1 MTEPARAT
9 FPEAA
14 ASLEPVPSP
23 EPTVSVETPSPETP
37 SPATLAARLDAC
49 MSADAVRLRRRLQ
62 ALRRRGRGA
71 DARQWSKLDAA
82 IDASAARRATRA
94 ASAPEAGVA
103 PDLPITAKAEAIARA
118 VADHPVTLVV
128 GATGSGKSTQLPKIC
143 LGAGRGIGATIGHTQ
158 PRRIAA
164 RSVAARVAAEL
175 GTDLGRLVGYQV
187 RFGRQVAPDTLV
199 KLMTDG
205 ILLAEIQRDR
215 DLRAYDTLIIDE
227 AHERTLNVDFVLGY
241 LRTLL
246 RRRPELRVVVASA
259 TLEVEKLR
267 TFFDGAPVIEV
278 EGRTF
283 PVEIRYRPGTEG
295 EDVPDKVAGA
305 LAEIRDEPGDVLVFL
320 SGEREIRETE
330 ARLGGMGLADT
341 ELFPLHA
348 RMSAERQQALF
359 APCGRRRVV
368 LATNVAETSLTVPGV
383 RFVIDAGTA
392 RVSRYAHRT
401 GVQRLPVEP
410 IARASAEQ
418 RAGRCGRIGPGV
430 CIRLYDEADFAAR
443 PTHAEPEIRR
453 SDLAAV
459 LLRMLSLGLHDVDR
473 FPFIDPPDRRH
484 VNDGLRLLRE
494 LGAVDGGGL
503 TKLGR
508 RLARFPLDPRIGRM
522 LLEAD
527 ALGCVAE
534 VLVIASFLSV
544 PDPRE
549 RRPESRSGR
558 RRESRAGGRPP
569 MSSAPA
575 TGGGVSSST
584 APTIGKGVPAPP
596 APVPG
601 GRAPMSSAPAIG
613 ESVPAPSTS
622 ATGEGVSSST
632 APIIGKGVPAPPA
645 AVPGGR
651 APMSSALAIGEGVL
665 APSTSATGEGVSS
678 STAPIIGRGV
688 PAPPA
693 AVTDRGVTTPPAP
706 VPGGR
711 APMSSAPATGGG
723 VPAPSA
729 LVIGTAR
736 AGPSPSTPVVR
747 TARTAPPA
755 SARAGFANPSSDFL
769 GIVDLWRRFRSAVD
783 EPGGSAR
790 GFCRR
795 HSLSPARMRDWADVH
810 GQIREICRELGIR
823 PRGLGTASPGR
834 IHRALLA
841 GLLRCVGARTPEGE
855 YAGLRGT
862 TFRLAP
868 GSALH
873 PAVAP
878 WIVAAEVVETGRPY
892 AFMAGRIR
900 AEWVEKAAG
909 DLVRRSHFDAHW
921 DARRAEPMVF
931 EQVALYGLTL
941 IARRQVR
948 YAPVSRE
955 DAREVFLRSGLVENG
970 YACGHAFAERN
981 ARVLARLRAVEHK
994 LRSPG
999 ALVGDD
1005 AVFAFYDA
1013 RVPRH
1018 VVDGRSFEEW
1028 WSGLGEDGARGL
1040 ELRPEDVVAP
1050 GASLPSE
1057 AAFPDV
1063 LRAGDQAFD
1072 LAYRFAP
1079 GEDDDG
1085 LTVTIPRDA
1094 LADLDPGR
1102 FEWLVPGM
1110 LEEKT
1115 LALLRA
1121 LPKSL
1126 RRSVMPLGEVA
1137 REFVA
1142 GTGAAGMGA
1151 TGTDA
1156 AGTGAAGTGA
1166 AGTDAAG
1173 TGAAG
1178 TGAAGT
1184 GAAGTGAAGMGAA
1197 GTGAA
1202 GTGVAGTGAAGT
1214 GVAGTGAAGTDAAGT
1229 GAAGTGAAG
1238 TGAAGTGAAGTDA
1251 AGTDAAGAGV
1261 AGTSSA
1267 GAGAAGRRFGDGS
1280 LRGAL
1285 ARFLDHSRGVHVPP
1299 DAWSPERLRRV
1310 LPAHLHM
1317 RFEIVMRDGT
1327 VLGRSR
1333 RFEALERRSAE
1344 RSGQAGRTL
1353 PASGGPTHVAWTFGA
1368 VPAEA
1373 EDRSGGGFGTVF
1385 PALRDV
1391 GTGVVV
1397 EHFQARG
1404 AAEHSHRGGLVRLFS
1419 LAMRHDS
1426 RESLRRLPGI
1436 DELCLLYAMIA
1447 PAPGWVET
1455 PPAHAGR
1462 PAAGTYAEARF
1473 DLVERT
1479 VAKVFVA
1486 RAGGIREAKRFGEV
1500 LAAGRSAFAGALEAT
1515 AGAALSILRAARAV
1529 RQLADAPDLHAPP
1542 ASLAD
1547 VQRQLDGLVHHG
1559 FLATTPDE
1567 AFASLPRYLE
1577 GLRMRL
1583 GKLRRGG
1590 ADDERR
1596 LAGVLPLQQR
1606 LESKARD
1613 VRARGRRAP
1622 ELACH
1627 RWMLEEYRVSVFA
1640 QELGTAFRVSRKR
1653 LDEQWSRIAAL

>member
-1 MTEPARAT
+1 MDSEIPGG
-9 FPEAA
+9 AA
-14 ASLEPVPSP
+14 
-23 EPTVSVETPSPETP
+23 
-37 SPATLAARLDAC
+37 
-49 MSADAVRLRRRLQ
+49 
-62 ALRRRGRGA
+62 GRNA
-71 DARQWSKLDAA
+71 PL
-82 IDASAARRATRA
+82 DASAARRAARA

-103 PDLPITAKAEAIARA
+103 PDLPIAAKAEAIARA
-118 VADHPVTLVV
+118 VAGHPVTLVA

-143 LGAGRGIGATIGHTQ
+143 LGAGRGIGAMIGHTQ

-199 KLMTDG
+199 KLMTEG

-215 DLRAYDTLIIDE
+215 DLLAYDTLIIDE
-227 AHERTLNVDFVLGY
+227 AHERTLDVDFVLGY

-267 TFFDGAPVIEV
+267 AFFDGAPVIEV
-278 EGRTF
+278 EGRTH

-305 LAEIRDEPGDVLVFL
+305 LEEIRDEPGDVLVFL

-330 ARLGGMGLADT
+330 ARLGRLGLADT

-359 APCGRRRVV
+359 TPCGRRRVV

-418 RAGRCGRIGPGV
+418 RAGRCGRTGPGV
-430 CIRLYDEADFAAR
+430 CIRLYDEAGFAAR
-443 PTHAEPEIRR
+443 PSHPEPEIRR

-459 LLRMLSLGLHDVDR
+459 LLRMLSLGLGDVDR

-494 LGAVDGGGL
+494 LGAVDAGGGL
-503 TKLGR
+503 TKIGR
-508 RLARFPLDPRIGRM
+508 LLVRFPLDPRIGRM

-534 VLVIASFLSV
+534 VLAIASFLSV

-549 RRPESRSGR
+549 RHRHTSTGGRSGR
-558 RRESRAGGRPP
+558 RREGRSGGRPP
-569 MSSAPA
+569 AAPA
-575 TGGGVSSST
+575 
-584 APTIGKGVPAPP
+584 PF
-596 APVPG
+596 
-601 GRAPMSSAPAIG
+601 
-613 ESVPAPSTS
+613 
-622 ATGEGVSSST
+622 
-632 APIIGKGVPAPPA
+632 
-645 AVPGGR
+645 
-651 APMSSALAIGEGVL
+651 
-665 APSTSATGEGVSS
+665 
-678 STAPIIGRGV
+678 
-688 PAPPA
+688 
-693 AVTDRGVTTPPAP
+693 
-706 VPGGR
+706 
-711 APMSSAPATGGG
+711 TGGG
-723 VPAPSA
+723 VPAPSTPA
-729 LVIGTAR
+729 SGGGLPVSSAR
-736 AGPSPSTPVVR
+736 ASGESAPTPPDPATGGCVPTPSAHASGGRAPSPPASSVR
-747 TARTAPPA
+747 TARTAPPS
-755 SARAGFANPSSDFL
+755 SARAGFADPRSDFL

-795 HSLSPARMRDWADVH
+795 YALSPARMRDWADVH

-823 PRGLGTASPGR
+823 PRGLGRASPGR
-834 IHRALLA
+834 VHRALLA

-862 TFRLAP
+862 TFRIAP

-892 AFMAGRIR
+892 AFTAGRIR

-909 DLVRRSHFDAHW
+909 GLVRLSHFDAHW
-921 DARRAEPMVF
+921 DAHRAEPMVF

-941 IARRQVR
+941 IAGRRVR

-955 DAREVFLRSGLVENG
+955 GAREVFLRSGLVENG
-970 YACGHAFAERN
+970 YACGHAFAGHN
-981 ARVLARLRAVEHK
+981 ARVLTRLRAAEHK

-999 ALVGDD
+999 AVVGAD

-1018 VVDGRSFEEW
+1018 VVDGRSFEAW
-1028 WSGLGEDGARGL
+1028 LSGLGEGAAHGL
-1040 ELRPEDVVAP
+1040 ELHPGDVVAP

-1057 AAFPDV
+1057 AAFPDL
-1063 LRAGDQAFD
+1063 LRAGGQAFE

-1079 GEDDDG
+1079 GDDDDG

-1126 RRSVMPLGEVA
+1126 RRSAMPLGEVA

-1142 GTGAAGMGA
+1142 GG
-1151 TGTDA
+1151 
-1156 AGTGAAGTGA
+1156 
-1166 AGTDAAG
+1166 
-1173 TGAAG
+1173 
-1178 TGAAGT
+1178 
-1184 GAAGTGAAGMGAA
+1184 
-1197 GTGAA
+1197 
-1202 GTGVAGTGAAGT
+1202 
-1214 GVAGTGAAGTDAAGT
+1214 
-1229 GAAGTGAAG
+1229 
-1238 TGAAGTGAAGTDA
+1238 
-1251 AGTDAAGAGV
+1251 
-1261 AGTSSA
+1261 
-1267 GAGAAGRRFGDGS
+1267 RFGEGS

-1285 ARFLDHSRGVHVPP
+1285 ARFLDRSRGVRVPP

-1317 RFEIVMRDGT
+1317 RFEIVARDGT
-1327 VLGRSR
+1327 VIGRSR
-1333 RFEALERRSAE
+1333 RLEALERRSAE
-1344 RSGQAGRTL
+1344 RSGRAGRTA
-1353 PASGGPTHVAWTFGA
+1353 PATGERAHVAWTFGP
-1368 VPAEA
+1368 VPLEA
-1373 EDRSGGGFGTVF
+1373 EDRSGGGFGAVF

-1404 AAEHSHRGGLVRLFS
+1404 AAERSHRGGLVRLFS
-1419 LAMRHDS
+1419 LAMRRDA
-1426 RESLRRLPGI
+1426 RECLRALPGI
-1436 DELCLLYAMIA
+1436 DELCLLYAMAA
-1447 PAPGWVET
+1447 PAPDWVEI

-1479 VAKVFVA
+1479 VAGVFVA
-1486 RAGGIREAKRFGEV
+1486 RAGGIREAGRFEEA
-1500 LAAGRSAFAGALEAT
+1500 LAAGRGGFADALEAT
-1515 AGAALSILRAARAV
+1515 AGAALSILRAAREV
-1529 RQLADAPDLHAPP
+1529 RRLADAPDLRAPP

-1547 VQRQLDGLVHHG
+1547 VRRQLDGLVHHG

-1577 GLRMRL
+1577 ALRMRL

-1596 LAGVLPLQQR
+1596 LAGVLPLQRR

-1613 VRARGRRAP
+1613 VRARGRRDP
-1622 ELACH
+1622 ELARH

-1640 QELGTAFRVSRKR
+1640 QEVGAALRVSRKR
-1653 LDEQWSRIAAL
+1653 LDEQWSRVAAP

>member
-1 MTEPARAT
+1 MTEPAPAA

-14 ASLEPVPSP
+14 VSPEPAPSP
-23 EPTVSVETPSPETP
+23 EPAVSVEPLSLETACRETPSPE
-37 SPATLAARLDAC
+37 ALAARLDAC
-49 MSADAVRLRRRLQ
+49 MSADAVRLRRRLE
-62 ALRRRGRGA
+62 ALLRRGA
-71 DARQWSKLDAA
+71 DTRQWSKLAAA
-82 IDASAARRATRA
+82 IDASAARRAARA

-103 PDLPITAKAEAIARA
+103 PDLPIAAKAEAIARA
-118 VADHPVTLVV
+118 VAGHPVTLVA

-143 LGAGRGIGATIGHTQ
+143 LGAGRGIGAMIGHTQ

-175 GTDLGRLVGYQV
+175 GTGLGRLVGYQV
-187 RFGRQVAPDTLV
+187 RFGRQVAPGTLV

-215 DLRAYDTLIIDE
+215 DLLAYDTLIIDE
-227 AHERTLNVDFVLGY
+227 AHERTLDVDFVLGY

-267 TFFDGAPVIEV
+267 AFFDGAPVIEV
-278 EGRTF
+278 EGRTH

-305 LAEIRDEPGDVLVFL
+305 LEEIRDEPGDVLVFL

-330 ARLGGMGLADT
+330 ARLGRLGLADT

-359 APCGRRRVV
+359 TPCGRRRVV

-392 RVSRYAHRT
+392 RVSRYVHRT

-418 RAGRCGRIGPGV
+418 RAGRCGRTGPGV
-430 CIRLYDEADFAAR
+430 CIRLYDEAGFAAR
-443 PTHAEPEIRR
+443 PSHPEPEIRR

-459 LLRMLSLGLHDVDR
+459 LLRMLSLGLGDVDR

-494 LGAVDGGGL
+494 LGAVDGSGGL
-503 TKLGR
+503 TKIGR
-508 RLARFPLDPRIGRM
+508 LLVRFPLDPRIGRM

-549 RRPESRSGR
+549 RRRPASTGGRSGR
-558 RRESRAGGRPP
+558 RREGRSGGRPP
-569 MSSAPA
+569 AAPA
-575 TGGGVSSST
+575 
-584 APTIGKGVPAPP
+584 PF
-596 APVPG
+596 
-601 GRAPMSSAPAIG
+601 
-613 ESVPAPSTS
+613 
-622 ATGEGVSSST
+622 
-632 APIIGKGVPAPPA
+632 
-645 AVPGGR
+645 
-651 APMSSALAIGEGVL
+651 
-665 APSTSATGEGVSS
+665 
-678 STAPIIGRGV
+678 
-688 PAPPA
+688 
-693 AVTDRGVTTPPAP
+693 
-706 VPGGR
+706 
-711 APMSSAPATGGG
+711 TGGG
-723 VPAPSA
+723 VPALP
-729 LVIGTAR
+729 
-736 AGPSPSTPVVR
+736 TPVVPA
-747 TARTAPPA
+747 ARAAPPA
-755 SARAGFANPSSDFL
+755 SARAGFSDPRSDFL
-769 GIVDLWRRFRSAVD
+769 GIVDLWRRFRAAVD

-795 HSLSPARMRDWADVH
+795 YALSPARMRDWADVH

-823 PRGLGTASPGR
+823 PRGLGRASPGR
-834 IHRALLA
+834 VHRALLA

-862 TFRLAP
+862 TFRIAP

-892 AFMAGRIR
+892 AFTAGRIR

-921 DARRAEPMVF
+921 DAHRAEPMVF

-941 IARRQVR
+941 IARRRVR

-955 DAREVFLRSGLVENG
+955 GAREVFLRSGLVENG
-970 YACGHAFAERN
+970 YACGHAFAEHN
-981 ARVLARLRAVEHK
+981 ARVLARLRAAEHK

-999 ALVGDD
+999 AVVGDD

-1018 VVDGRSFEEW
+1018 VVDGRSFEAW
-1028 WSGLGEDGARGL
+1028 LSGLGEDAAYGL
-1040 ELRPEDVVAP
+1040 ELHPGDVVAP
-1050 GASLPSE
+1050 GASLPGE
-1057 AAFPDV
+1057 AAFPDL
-1063 LRAGDQAFD
+1063 LRAGGQAFA

-1079 GEDDDG
+1079 GDDDDG

-1102 FEWLVPGM
+1102 FEWMVPGM

-1142 GTGAAGMGA
+1142 GAVVAGAGVAGAGAAGTNAARTGA
-1151 TGTDA
+1151 NGTDA
-1156 AGTGAAGTGA
+1156 DGTGIVGTGA
-1166 AGTDAAG
+1166 AGTDADGADIAG
-1173 TGAAG
+1173 TGIAG
-1178 TGAAGT
+1178 TGIAGT
-1184 GAAGTGAAGMGAA
+1184 GT
-1197 GTGAA
+1197 
-1202 GTGVAGTGAAGT
+1202 
-1214 GVAGTGAAGTDAAGT
+1214 
-1229 GAAGTGAAG
+1229 
-1238 TGAAGTGAAGTDA
+1238 

-1261 AGTSSA
+1261 AGTSPA
-1267 GAGAAGRRFGDGS
+1267 GTSPAGGRFGEGS

-1285 ARFLDHSRGVHVPP
+1285 ARFLDRSRGVRVPS

-1317 RFEIVMRDGT
+1317 RFEIVARDGA
-1327 VLGRSR
+1327 VIGRSR
-1333 RFEALERRSAE
+1333 RLEALERRSAE
-1344 RSGQAGRTL
+1344 RSGRAGGTA
-1353 PASGGPTHVAWTFGA
+1353 PATGERAHVAWTFGA
-1368 VPAEA
+1368 VPPEA
-1373 EDRSGGGFGTVF
+1373 EDRSGGGFGAVF

-1404 AAEHSHRGGLVRLFS
+1404 AAERSHRGGLVRLFS
-1419 LAMRHDS
+1419 LAMRRDA
-1426 RESLRRLPGI
+1426 RECLRALPGI
-1436 DELCLLYAMIA
+1436 DELCLLYAMAA
-1447 PAPGWVET
+1447 PAPDWVEI

-1479 VAKVFVA
+1479 VARVFVA
-1486 RAGGIREAKRFGEV
+1486 RAGGVREAGRFEEA
-1500 LAAGRSAFAGALEAT
+1500 LAAGRGGFAGALEAT
-1515 AGAALSILRAARAV
+1515 AGAALSILRAAREV
-1529 RQLADAPDLHAPP
+1529 RRLADAPDLRAPP

-1547 VQRQLDGLVHHG
+1547 VRRQLDGLVHHG

-1577 GLRMRL
+1577 ALRMRL

-1596 LAGVLPLQQR
+1596 LAGVLPLQRR
-1606 LESKARD
+1606 LESKVRD
-1613 VRARGRRAP
+1613 HRARGRRDA
-1622 ELACH
+1622 ELARH

-1640 QELGTAFRVSRKR
+1640 QEIGAALRVSRKR